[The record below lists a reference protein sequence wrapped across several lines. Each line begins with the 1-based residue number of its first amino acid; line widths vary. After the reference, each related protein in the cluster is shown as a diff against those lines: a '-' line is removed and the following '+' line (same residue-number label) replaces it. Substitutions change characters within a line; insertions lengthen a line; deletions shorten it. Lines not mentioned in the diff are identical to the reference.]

1 MIEWDADALAPD
13 DRALWDAMG
22 AATPSYSPMPTP
34 GAPNELRAVEVVCRA
49 IGTPLL
55 PWQRWAVRVITEKR
69 ADDPRR
75 YRHPDVTVTVERQS
89 GKTTVIRGVLLAR
102 AMIYRHRSAFYTAQ
116 TGKDATERWADLV
129 QRIEHSALKSGVKVR
144 KAIGTQRLIVANTES
159 RLSPF
164 APTSESLHGYTPHD
178 VAVDELFSF
187 DDVQGNDLQ
196 GAIKPAQQTLPDRQV
211 IWLSTAGHAGSTFL
225 RSKVDAGRLANLDP
239 SSTLGYLE
247 WSLDPSLD
255 PYAEEHWSMHPAYGH
270 LIGAQDLRELAE
282 SVPEGEWR
290 RAFWNQWIEAVDP
303 VFDMGQWASAARVL
317 TPPAGDVVLGYALDA
332 ARSSAAVVAAWETA
346 DGAQAVRPVWLSSD
360 VDALPAK
367 VIELHGK
374 LRPVAV
380 VADNGGLTRV
390 ALDAVQR
397 EAHEAGWP
405 RASVGLT
412 PADWVIA
419 STSIVGK
426 LAEGRLVHDGSDPL
440 TDAVR
445 RALTRRMGEAWA
457 ISHNSPAPVLAMAAA
472 LRGLDGQRAVAAPM
486 IYLGSTDA

>member
-1 MIEWDADALAPD
+1 MIEWRVAALARD

-22 AATPSYSPMPTP
+22 AATPAYSPMPTP
-34 GAPNELRAVEVVCRA
+34 GAPNELPAVEVVCRA

-89 GKTTVIRGVLLAR
+89 GKTTVVRGVLLTR

-116 TGKDATERWADLV
+116 TGKDATERWSDLV
-129 QRIEHSALKSGVKVR
+129 QRVERSALKSGIRVR
-144 KAIGTQRLIVANTES
+144 KAIGTQRMVVVNTES

-187 DDVQGNDLQ
+187 DDAQGNDLQ

-239 SSTLGYLE
+239 ASSLGYLE
-247 WSLDPSLD
+247 WSLDPQAD
-255 PYAEEHWSMHPAYGH
+255 PYDEANWPQHPAFGH
-270 LIGAQDLRELAE
+270 LIGAEDLRELAE

-290 RAFWNQWIEAVDP
+290 RAFWNQWVEAVDP
-303 VFDMGQWASAARVL
+303 VFDMGQWAAGTREL
-317 TPPAGDVVLGYALDA
+317 EPPSGDVVLGYALDA
-332 ARSSAAVVAAWETA
+332 ARTSAAVVAAWETP
-346 DGAQAVRPVWLSSD
+346 DGKLAVRPVWLSPD
-360 VDALPAK
+360 VDALPGK
-367 VIELHGK
+367 VVELQRE

-390 ALDAVQR
+390 ALDVVQAR
-397 EAHEAGWP
+397 AAEAGWS
-405 RASVGLT
+405 RAAVALT
-412 PADWVIA
+412 PAEWVIA
-419 STSIVGK
+419 SASIVGK
-426 LAEGRLVHDGSDPL
+426 LAEGRLVHDGAGPL

-445 RALTRRMGEAWA
+445 RVLTRRMGEAWA
-457 ISHNSPAPVLAMAAA
+457 ISHNSPAPVIAMAAA
-472 LRGLDGQRAVAAPM
+472 LRGLDSQRASDAPM
-486 IYLGSTDA
+486 IYLGPEG